1 MNKIQ
6 DGVVTK
12 NDKITSVG
20 GMERQT
26 RFGLR
31 TRMEKEVTQK
41 ENFHPGEQK
50 PKERE
55 DIFV

>member
-12 NDKITSVG
+12 NDKRTLVG

-31 TRMEKEVTQK
+31 TRMEKEVAQK
-41 ENFHPGEQK
+41 ENFHPWEQK

>member
-1 MNKIQ
+1 MNKIL

-41 ENFHPGEQK
+41 ENFHPGEHK